1 MLWDSWM
8 KSTKSVL
15 FCFHGGPLLR
25 RKRWLILVATAMESS
40 IPIYFWVSECVFFRY
55 PGKSFLH
62 DELSSLRFEGFEDVS
77 GSGCTAVC
85 VDTLLNTCQ
94 VSASD
99 WAGYFAESSWKENWS
114 QRSVWTLGMMAERNR
129 QIFMEYC
136 PTGHRKKFANIE
148 EMSGKR
154 EVTWSSSSKSICEKL
169 CSPDGWNYF
178 HIHCTCSLVLAISSA
193 VILLIYGSYSPLSA
207 WACFPFT

>member
-1 MLWDSWM
+1 MKSGMFSLILMPQTYKMLWDSWM
-8 KSTKSVL
+8 KSTKSFL

-25 RKRWLILVATAMESS
+25 RKRWWILVATAMESS

-94 VSASD
+94 CLHPTEQD
-99 WAGYFAESSWKENWS
+99 ILQNLPGRK
-114 QRSVWTLGMMAERNR
+114 
-129 QIFMEYC
+129 
-136 PTGHRKKFANIE
+136 TGHRGLFEHLGWWQKGTDKFLWSTVLQVTGRNLQTLKKCQ
-148 EMSGKR
+148 GKER
-154 EVTWSSSSKSICEKL
+154 
-169 CSPDGWNYF
+169 
-178 HIHCTCSLVLAISSA
+178 
-193 VILLIYGSYSPLSA
+193 
-207 WACFPFT
+207 